1 MFNSVSRRYTPP
13 TCTLEVSGRQSA
25 LSRWSDRSLIKQVQ
39 FQLSFDDPTL
49 PNDRQVRLQGDGAQL
64 EALAEAVSAY
74 VQSFLSQATLPLSG
88 VNGNGAT
95 AIAERAALTVLQP
108 VEAAPV
114 SAIDAGVHLRPNGL
128 VSHELHLGKLATAE
142 TGEVIRLSAVQL
154 ADLADAIDAYR
165 QEATTLPTLERSRWS
180 PRRSWLPIAAGTVLA
195 IGLGTTLL
203 RFVNDVSAPVQTATS
218 EQNSDVA
225 SAPATVP
232 TVPTVPTAPLNP
244 TAPPAVTIAPGS
256 QFAPPKPL
264 VLPPPPPPALPGGT
278 VAVPR
283 QAPARPTAP
292 NRSTAPARPQQAAP
306 RSIPPLPSIAVVP
319 RSQPQ
324 TQIPTQPL
332 PSDPP
337 AIASAPEAARS
348 AQAPTA
354 LSAPA
359 PTQTSTAFDTIPQ
372 VAEAR
377 EFFASRWQPPE
388 GLTQTLEY
396 RLQIAADGTIARI
409 TPLGQAAG
417 NFVDRSQ
424 IPLTGEPFVSP
435 LTAGDSAQIRV
446 VLSPDG
452 RVRTFLESVN

>member
-49 PNDRQVRLQGDGAQL
+49 PTDRQVRLQGNGAQL
-64 EALAEAVSAY
+64 EALSEAVSAY
-74 VQSFLSQATLPLSG
+74 VQSFLSQSTLPLTG
-88 VNGNGAT
+88 INGNGAT

-108 VEAAPV
+108 VEAAPP
-114 SAIDAGVHLRPNGL
+114 SAIDAGVHLRSNGL

-165 QEATTLPTLERSRWS
+165 QEAATLPTLERSRWS
-180 PRRSWLPIAAGTVLA
+180 ARRSWLPIAAGTVLA

-203 RFVNDVSAPVQTATS
+203 RFVNDVSAPLQTAASSSDNS
-218 EQNSDVA
+218 EIA

-232 TVPTVPTAPLNP
+232 IAP
-244 TAPPAVTIAPGS
+244 TAPPTVTVSPGS

-264 VLPPPPPPALPGGT
+264 VLPPPPPPGALPRGT

-283 QAPARPTAP
+283 QAPVRPAAP
-292 NRSTAPARPQQAAP
+292 NRSTVPARPQQSAP
-306 RSIPPLPSIAVVP
+306 RPIPPLPSIAVVP
-319 RSQPQ
+319 RSQPE
-324 TQIPTQPL
+324 TQIPTQQ
-332 PSDPP
+332 SDPS
-337 AIASAPEAARS
+337 ASIASAPEAART
-348 AQAPTA
+348 AQPPTA
-354 LSAPA
+354 LAAPSPA
-359 PTQTSTAFDTIPQ
+359 PNTTAFDTIPQ

-377 EFFASRWQPPE
+377 DYFTSRWQPPE

-396 RLQIAADGTIARI
+396 RLQVAADGTIARI

-435 LTAGDSAQIRV
+435 LSSGNSAQIRV